1 MKDFRPINV
10 VGGLFKL
17 LTQVL
22 ANKLKE
28 VMGEVVSDFQCAFIK
43 GRQILDAVPIASEV
57 IDSKLKSNTLRLI
70 LKMDIFFDE
79 YFFFLREKGCNTR
92 TSQDGY

>member
-1 MKDFRPINV
+1 MKDFRPISV

-22 ANKLKE
+22 ANKLEE

-70 LKMDIFFDE
+70 LKMDIEMTYDHF
-79 YFFFLREKGCNTR
+79 N
-92 TSQDGY
+92 